1 MTTVRDWRGRIIDIQ
16 MTFGTEGIL
25 RTHQS
30 NLQTAVE
37 RIKDV
42 ITGNKTLPYSVL
54 DNAIK
59 QATKALQGAQTEL
72 SFTNR
77 GIFAIEKKDTKKQFI
92 LKSEELALYREGGAT
107 YGNAITR

>member
-1 MTTVRDWRGRIIDIQ
+1 MTTVRDWRGSIIEIQ
-16 MTFGTEGIL
+16 ITFGTEGIL

-37 RIKDV
+37 SIQDV
-42 ITGNKTLPYSVL
+42 ISGNKTLPYSVL
-54 DNAIK
+54 DNAVK

-77 GIFAIEKKDTKKQFI
+77 GIFEIDKKDPYKHVI
-92 LKSEELALYREGGAT
+92 LHSEVHE
-107 YGNAITR
+107 